1 MSIGKNVPEVTSLK
15 AARMRHPLIVTHPN
29 IHTQEGVVIPM
40 PTKKT
45 DNVVGYRRES
55 DIVTLKEEIKAE
67 ILQEMRK
74 KEPAPR
80 EPAVSVPKQSRKDL
94 QARIGRN
101 IRAIRERV
109 GLSQSEVARKLPK
122 GSPARINNIE
132 GGRVGVSVP
141 YLQRIS
147 EILGCDV
154 GELFNK

>member
-1 MSIGKNVPEVTSLK
+1 
-15 AARMRHPLIVTHPN
+15 
-29 IHTQEGVVIPM
+29 M
-40 PTKKT
+40 PTKKI

-55 DIVTLKEEIKAE
+55 DIVALKEEIKAE

-74 KEPAPR
+74 KEPAP
-80 EPAVSVPKQSRKDL
+80 
-94 QARIGRN
+94 
-101 IRAIRERV
+101 RERV